1 MSTQR
6 FFSSHDHSLSQ
17 AVADGT
23 VSGTAALCG
32 LSPDDM
38 TRLARVHGAALVLVR
53 LRSATADERVIISA
67 SDFASFADLGR
78 LRACGR
84 EWSHADVRDVCA
96 IASAVDP
103 SLVVMGCPSDL
114 TPHTWH
120 ECHGKGDADHFAL
133 MLDDSENAV
142 ERATG
147 IAPIW
152 MSRN

>member
-1 MSTQR
+1 LTQR
-6 FFSSHDHSLSQ
+6 VFSSSDHSLCK

-23 VSGTAALCG
+23 VSSAAASCG

-38 TRLARVHGAALVLVR
+38 TRLAHVHGEALLLVR
-53 LRSATADERVIISA
+53 FRTATADGRVVISA
-67 SDFASFADLGR
+67 SDFASFTKLGQ

-84 EWSHADVRDVCA
+84 AWSYGDVRDVCA

-103 SLVVMGCPSDL
+103 SLVVMGCPSDM
-114 TPHTWH
+114 TPHTWN
-120 ECHGKGDADHFAL
+120 ECEGQGDADHFVL
-133 MLDDSENAV
+133 MLDDNENAV